1 MHVNNVLIVDGL
13 RQNLLST
20 SQLCDSGKNVDFDKE
35 HWTIYHNNG
44 TKMFAFNRQ
53 GNIYKIDMDELSN
66 QKVTMAQK
74 VWSR

>member
-1 MHVNNVLIVDGL
+1 
-13 RQNLLST
+13 
-20 SQLCDSGKNVDFDKE
+20 
-35 HWTIYHNNG
+35 
-44 TKMFAFNRQ
+44 MFAFNRQ